1 MFLGGRLSLGRKR
14 PDGHLAG
21 AQPVSSCAAV
31 AAKVFGSYR
40 ISSAPD
46 SGYRLAMAR
55 REALQKEID
64 ALDLIIR
71 SDKVGLKLNTL
82 SSSDLAL
89 LEEQIKTRSDRL
101 KDLRQQLDALS
112 S

>member
-1 MFLGGRLSLGRKR
+1 
-14 PDGHLAG
+14 
-21 AQPVSSCAAV
+21 
-31 AAKVFGSYR
+31 
-40 ISSAPD
+40 
-46 SGYRLAMAR
+46 MAR